1 MRAAQWGHLACMKI
15 LLERGFEVNAR
26 DGDGR
31 TTLSQAG
38 GKDVGLSL
46 ARRKDIEEIEKVF
59 KAHSGNE

>member
-1 MRAAQWGHLACMKI
+1 MKI